1 MTIRLIGLICLTEII
16 LGFWAL
22 HVLRTMLE

>member
-1 MTIRLIGLICLTEII
+1 MTIRLIGIICLTEII

-22 HVLRTMLE
+22 HALRAILE

>member
-1 MTIRLIGLICLTEII
+1 MTIRLIGLICLTEIV

-22 HVLRTMLE
+22 HLLRTVLE